1 MEKASLTNRKPP
13 DFFDSWESYRATCRE
28 LSHAMAGRSAD
39 QVRLAKQTSNLFR
52 ARNDADAK
60 RLDVRRL
67 CRVIEIDPQ
76 RRIAEVEGMTT
87 FEDFADAALSVGL
100 RPPVVP
106 ELKTITIG
114 GAVSGLGIEASSF
127 RHGLVHET
135 VEMEILCGDGAIRV
149 CRPDNENAD
158 LFHAIPNSYG
168 TLGYILRLRVKLL
181 PATPFVRLTHRAFT
195 DRTPFLSAMETACAA
210 SPQAPDFVE
219 GVAFAPD
226 DFVLTTARLTD
237 ERGPVSDYKGMQ
249 IYYQSLH
256 RLTGDLLT
264 MRDFL
269 WRWDPDW
276 FWCSRS
282 FGMQNPLLRR
292 LLGRWM
298 LRSDSYW
305 KIQSVHRKW
314 KIEERVRKLRGA
326 LRLPIEPSEQVIQD
340 VEIPMGRAPEFM
352 NFYFREIDIRP
363 FWICPLRPLDTA
375 GRWTLYALEPG
386 ALYLNF
392 GFWGSVRTSPDKAPG
407 HFNRRVERTV
417 QELGGRK
424 SLYSQSFYPEDEFWR
439 IYNGEAYRKVKSKYD
454 PRGVLG
460 DLYRKTVLGH

>member
-1 MEKASLTNRKPP
+1 MSRNLSGL
-13 DFFDSWESYRATCRE
+13 FDNWESYRQTCRE
-28 LSHAMAGRSAD
+28 LSRAMADRSAG
-39 QVRLAKQTSNLFR
+39 QVRLAKGTSNLFR
-52 ARNDADAK
+52 ARKVAAAE

-67 CRVIEIDPQ
+67 RRVIEIDPE

-87 FEDFADAALSVGL
+87 FEDFTDAALSMGL

-127 RHGLVHET
+127 RYGLVHET
-135 VEMEILCGDGAIRV
+135 VEEMEILCGDGTICT

-168 TLGYILRLRVKLL
+168 TLGYILRLRLKLV
-181 PATPFVRLTHRAFT
+181 PSAPFVRLSHRAFSN
-195 DRTPFLSAMETACAA
+195 RVPFLSAMEAACAR
-210 SPQAPDFVE
+210 SSQAPDFVE
-219 GVAFAPD
+219 GVAFTPG
-226 DFVLTTARLTD
+226 DFVLTTARLTHED
-237 ERGPVSDYKGMQ
+237 GPVSDYKGMR
-249 IYYQSLH
+249 IYYRSLQG
-256 RLTGDLLT
+256 RKEDLLT

-298 LRSDSYW
+298 LRSASYW
-305 KIQSVHRKW
+305 KIQSWHRQW
-314 KIEERVRKLRGA
+314 KIEVRVSALRKA
-326 LRLPIEPSEQVIQD
+326 LRLPVERFEQVIQD
-340 VEIPMGRAPEFM
+340 VEIPLERAPEFLE
-352 NFYFREIDIRP
+352 FYFREIDIRP
-363 FWICPLRPLDTA
+363 FWICPLRPLDA
-375 GRWTLYALEPG
+375 ARSWTLYAMKPG

-392 GFWGSVRTSPDKAPG
+392 GFWGSVAASDKGAG
-407 HFNRRVERTV
+407 HYNRRIEGTV

-439 IYNGEAYRKVKSKYD
+439 IYNGEVYRRLKAKFD
-454 PRGVLG
+454 PQGVLSN
-460 DLYRKTVLGH
+460 LYQKTVLGH